1 MELRHLVDLE
11 NVETEKIM
19 NILTMAGAIMRNPSY
34 YSDSCH
40 AKVMATLFYEPSTR
54 TRMSFEAAMLRLGG
68 SVIGFN
74 DPQNSSVSKGESL
87 KDTITMVSNY
97 ADIIAMRHYMEGA
110 AKAAAMFSRVPVI
123 NAGDGGHLHPTQTLT
138 DLFTLIETKGRLDGL
153 TIRSYRAFAYKN
165 NEQI

>member
-1 MELRHLVDLE
+1 
-11 NVETEKIM
+11 
-19 NILTMAGAIMRNPSY
+19 MAGAIMRNPGLLFQ
-34 YSDSCH
+34 DSCH
-40 AKVMATLFYEPSTR
+40 SKVMATLFYEPSTR

-110 AKAAAMFSRVPVI
+110 RKAAAIFFAC
-123 NAGDGGHLHPTQTLT
+123 AGH
-138 DLFTLIETKGRLDGL
+138 KR
-153 TIRSYRAFAYKN
+153 R
-165 NEQI
+165 